1 MSDAP
6 PAEETAPESPE
17 PPAPPAPPGPPAP
30 PEPPE
35 PPEPELTTSEETI
48 TAWAAY
54 AKDRF
59 DAASKRV
66 DEFRNWARQLAGV
79 IGVVIGFEFTLT
91 GRTLDLKPPF
101 DPSLRTLALAIF
113 LVTIAFQI
121 YLLFRV
127 LRIGYGGQ
135 HVLGPESP
143 TILAK
148 FVADKDARTT
158 KQVLGAYYAK
168 AADTFH
174 ELSESLGSAVTYV
187 SLRFSRSLIA
197 LLVGL
202 LILVALA
209 TKSYTGPA
217 MADSTS
223 TPAPGPAASPAPAAP
238 QASPVATAPA
248 SPAPS
253 APLLVTPTPGRVE
266 RFTAQPPAPTPGRKP

>member
-17 PPAPPAPPGPPAP
+17 PPEPPGPPESSAP
-30 PEPPE
+30 PEPE
-35 PPEPELTTSEETI
+35 PEPELTTSEETI

-101 DPSLRTLALAIF
+101 DPSLRTLALVIF
-113 LVTIAFQI
+113 LATIASQI

-143 TILAK
+143 TVLAK

-174 ELSESLGSAVTYV
+174 ELSESLGSAVTFV
-187 SLRFSRSLIA
+187 SWLFSTSLIA
-197 LLVGL
+197 LLFGL
-202 LILVALA
+202 LVLVTLA